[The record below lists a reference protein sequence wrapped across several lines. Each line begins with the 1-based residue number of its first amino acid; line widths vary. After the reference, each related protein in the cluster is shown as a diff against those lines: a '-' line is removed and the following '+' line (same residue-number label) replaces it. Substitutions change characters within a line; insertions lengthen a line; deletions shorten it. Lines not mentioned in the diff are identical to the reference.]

1 MDTTID
7 AFSLH
12 DALYK
17 SCLLNYN
24 FQYLLYNGNPLVQP
38 IRDILFA
45 QPGAPVEELRWRLL
59 RFLFHQAT
67 VNYPENGPYVLD
79 WVEGDQEAVE
89 PKRTDPPEVMY
100 AKVGNRAGMSGF
112 RSLVPARVLGIFSLF
127 VAGSGSGGYLEVS
140 PFANLQFFLPS
151 EFAAVRAYFLRSVS
165 AALGY
170 IAPSAH
176 EGFLRK
182 LANMEW
188 SPAPLPG

>member
-1 MDTTID
+1 VSTTID

-24 FQYLLYNGNPLVQP
+24 FQYILYNGNHLVQP

-59 RFLFHQAT
+59 RFLFREAT

-79 WVEGDQEAVE
+79 WVEGNEEDVG
-89 PKRTDPPEVMY
+89 PKRTDPPAVMY

-112 RSLVPARVLGIFSLF
+112 RSLVPARVLGLFSLF
-127 VAGSGSGGYLEVS
+127 VAGSGSGGYLESMS
-140 PFANLQFFLPS
+140 PAKSHFFLPS

-176 EGFLRK
+176 EGFVKK

-188 SPAPLPG
+188 SPAPAPA